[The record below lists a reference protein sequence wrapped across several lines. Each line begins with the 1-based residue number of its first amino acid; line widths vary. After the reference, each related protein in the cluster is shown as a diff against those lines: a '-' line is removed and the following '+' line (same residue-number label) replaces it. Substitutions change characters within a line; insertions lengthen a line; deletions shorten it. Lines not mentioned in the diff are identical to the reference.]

1 MAKTKQKKNY
11 LHRVVSVCVFVVHV
25 ICSICIVYSYLVKP
39 KAYSVIPM
47 NVFFFFFGD
56 VKHLMD
62 LQYNSINYVYKA
74 QDYPEGNV
82 V

>member
-1 MAKTKQKKNY
+1 M
-11 LHRVVSVCVFVVHV
+11 L
-25 ICSICIVYSYLVKP
+25 L
-39 KAYSVIPM
+39 PM
-47 NVFFFFFGD
+47 NVFFFGD

-74 QDYPEGNV
+74 QDFPEGNV